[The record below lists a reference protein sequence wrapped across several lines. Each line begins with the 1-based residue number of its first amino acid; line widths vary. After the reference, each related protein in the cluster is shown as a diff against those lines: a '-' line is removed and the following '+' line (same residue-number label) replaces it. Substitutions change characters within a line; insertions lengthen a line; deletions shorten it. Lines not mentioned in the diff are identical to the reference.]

1 MLSGKAFVPG
11 MGIESSRGGVAR
23 TEKLRPNIKTASSSE
38 HRNFISSPR
47 SLSSPPAS
55 SFCGYLTQR
64 NEAVQ
69 QLAFVTPVVACV
81 DLLLDRSTFGHGA
94 GNFRA

>member
-1 MLSGKAFVPG
+1 VNTVTSFRRLVAFL
-11 MGIESSRGGVAR
+11 AHQ
-23 TEKLRPNIKTASSSE
+23 LRRFVFSE
-38 HRNFISSPR
+38 YH
-47 SLSSPPAS
+47 
-55 SFCGYLTQR
+55 LTQR

>member
-1 MLSGKAFVPG
+1 LSLEWEWNPAAAASPELKNRDRILRQQAQVNTVASFRRLVAFL
-11 MGIESSRGGVAR
+11 AR
-23 TEKLRPNIKTASSSE
+23 QLRRFVVSE
-38 HRNFISSPR
+38 
-47 SLSSPPAS
+47 
-55 SFCGYLTQR
+55 YQLTQR